1 MEALGDVAYTKAGPT
16 LLRYVTARDDPGGLR
31 RTAIVALG
39 KMGYR
44 PAVPALKAHIG
55 DPNIATRV
63 VVGQALCRLG
73 STKAGV
79 PVLIECLGDANTI
92 HQREAA
98 EALGEVGAGA
108 REAVP
113 QLKKLTTSEDLWLRA
128 TAAAALLKMG
138 EKAAAVPVLI
148 DCLSCNLTNAQE
160 VAARALGEARVGS
173 AAPHLQRLLS
183 QRHPTGPRRRIVTEA
198 LARTGGASR

>member
-1 MEALGDVAYTKAGPT
+1 
-16 LLRYVTARDDPGGLR
+16 
-31 RTAIVALG
+31 
-39 KMGYR
+39 
-44 PAVPALKAHIG
+44 
-55 DPNIATRV
+55 
-63 VVGQALCRLG
+63 
-73 STKAGV
+73 
-79 PVLIECLGDANTI
+79 
-92 HQREAA
+92 
-98 EALGEVGAGA
+98 
-108 REAVP
+108 VP